1 MISDPTTTPD
11 SRRGRICFAVLV
23 ASGGAFVE
31 FGLHRPNGLLW
42 SLAAAVPLTLAINRF
57 FPGPRFDWSSRA
69 VAAAAPSRTLHHAG
83 RRTRVAADDGPLG
96 ISPHTQTHT

>member
-1 MISDPTTTPD
+1 MISDPKTTPN

-23 ASGGAFVE
+23 ASGGEFVE

-42 SLAAAVPLTLAINRF
+42 SLAAAVPLTLAINLF

-69 VAAAAPSRTLHHAG
+69 VAASPSRTRHHAG
-83 RRTRVAADDGPLG
+83 RRTRVAADDWPLG